1 MGMSSQVKF
10 YTFLIGC
17 THSYSLACEFELKVE
32 AKLLATELLCV
43 WSKAGRKEGM
53 SNNHKQMSGEE
64 DYN

>member
-10 YTFLIGC
+10 YTFLMGC

-43 WSKAGRKEGM
+43 WSKAGRKEGI
-53 SNNHKQMSGEE
+53 
-64 DYN
+64 